1 MPSMLKQSLRT
12 RVMPAVFLVAALV
25 LSSNALP
32 TTVSAAPV
40 SAAPATLAQQFQSP
54 PVGRRLYVW
63 WHWMGLTISRYGIK
77 RDLTAMKA
85 AGVAGA
91 TICPI
96 GSQAGVAPDIT
107 NSGTLKP
114 VKYWSPRFWR
124 MVQYAVHTAKRLGLK
139 LGMENCPGWDAS
151 GGPWITPALSMK
163 MVVWSITPVKG
174 PGVVRVQLKQ
184 PATRLGFYRPI
195 EVLALPE
202 TAVAQPAEIKNISA
216 AMTSDGRLVWRAP
229 AGRWRI
235 YRIGYTS
242 TAMTDH
248 PVPDSLVGPH
258 GTVHSLEADKLSARA
273 ATFHIEHVIH
283 ALQKHLG
290 SAVGHTFNHLLF
302 DSYEAGPQ
310 NWTQH
315 FRRDFIKMRHYD
327 PLPWLPVLSGAVIGS
342 PELSQRF
349 RYDMARTVSQL
360 FVKNDFDVYRKL
372 IDAAHLKMCLE
383 PYTGPF
389 NTIAAAASCDVT
401 MGEFW
406 NASRSG
412 IAGNVAGAAR
422 ADGRTLVGAETLTG
436 GPASSRMNETPA
448 FLKPSLDGGF
458 LSGVNQCYL
467 HDWTLES
474 LNKKY
479 KPGILMGWWGTHFG
493 ENQTWFKPGIA
504 FFTYINRCQTLLQ
517 QGSQV
522 CDICTLN
529 SDPHG
534 LSEDALS
541 LSLFKHATVRDGKIT
556 LPDGRAYAV
565 LLLPNS
571 SRMLPAVAQKLRQL
585 IAAGATVAGPRPTA
599 SPSLTDYPKCDRI
612 VAEIGRA
619 VWGDCDGVHIR
630 EHRFGKGQVVWN
642 KSLPK
647 VLAKLGI
654 QPDFSVLAANNGPLV
669 IQSAIYAAPG
679 AGRQVNVTS
688 VLQNRLRQNGGI
700 LAMRADN
707 QAFGG
712 DPAFDHVKYLTI
724 KYTLGGKPGTAR
736 IQENSMISIPFLPLV
751 AIHRHSRGL
760 DIYFVVN
767 RSDQP
772 VHAVASFRISGKIPE
787 LWQPESGQGLTDG
800 EFTATHGRTNVPL
813 NLGPQGSIFVVFR
826 HSAAGVNPVV
836 KIMRNNQPTDRT
848 IIQIDHAGHMNLRT
862 AKPGRYELHF
872 ASGRNQVVIV
882 PHLPAPEAITGPWIV
897 SFTPGWGA
905 PGHVVLQRLTSWTAS
920 KNSGLKY
927 FSGTGVYTQTIS
939 IPDGFFGPE
948 KRVILHLGSLDDL
961 AQVWVN
967 GHNLGVLW
975 HAPFKVDVTS
985 AIRPGLNR
993 ISIAVT
999 NTWANRLI
1007 GDQQHASGL
1016 QWGAATQVGR
1026 PLLRF
1031 PKWVVNGTPRP
1042 SKDCYTFETWN
1053 YYKKNSHLPP
1063 SGLLGP
1069 VKLTATARMPVPA
1082 AQK

>member
-1 MPSMLKQSLRT
+1 MRAMLKDSVRT
-12 RVMPAVFLVAALV
+12 GVVPTVFLVIALI
-25 LSSNALP
+25 LSCNALP
-32 TTVSAAPV
+32 TTVSAAP
-40 SAAPATLAQQFQSP
+40 ATIGQQFQSP
-54 PVGRRLYVW
+54 PARHRLYVW

-96 GSQAGVAPDIT
+96 GSQAGVAADIS
-107 NSGTLKP
+107 NSGTRKP
-114 VKYWSPRFWR
+114 VKYWSPRFWH

-163 MVVWSITPVKG
+163 MVVWNITIVKG
-174 PGVVRVQLKQ
+174 PGVVRVKLKQ
-184 PATRLGFYRPI
+184 PSTRLGFYRAI
-195 EVLALPE
+195 EVLALPDKG
-202 TAVAQPAEIKNISA
+202 VVQPAGIKNITHD
-216 AMTSDGRLVWRAP
+216 MKPDGQLVWHAP

-258 GTVHSLEADKLSARA
+258 GTVHSLEADKLSAKA
-273 ATFHIEHVIH
+273 AAFHIEHVIH

-290 SAVGHTFNHLLF
+290 AAVGHTFNHLLF
-302 DSYEAGPQ
+302 DSYEAGGQ
-310 NWTQH
+310 NWTKH

-372 IDAAHLKMCLE
+372 IDAADMKMCLE

-389 NTIAAAASCDVT
+389 NTVAAAASCDVT

-436 GPASSRMNETPA
+436 GPASSRMTETPA
-448 FLKPSLDGGF
+448 FLKPALDGGF
-458 LSGVNQCYL
+458 LSGVNKCYL

-529 SDPHG
+529 GDPKA

-541 LSLFKHATVRDGKIT
+541 LSLFEQATVHNGKIT

-571 SRMLPAVAQKLRQL
+571 SQMLPAVAQKLRQL
-585 IAAGATVAGPRPTA
+585 VAAGATIDGPRPIE
-599 SPSLTDYPKCDRI
+599 SPSLTDYPKCDHQ

-619 VWGDCDGVHIR
+619 VWGNCDGVHVT

-642 KSLPK
+642 KPLPQ
-647 VLAKLGI
+647 VLAALGI
-654 QPDFSVLAANNGPLV
+654 QPDFSVITANKGPLV

-679 AGRQVNVTS
+679 AGRQVNVTAM
-688 VLQNRLRQNGGI
+688 LRNRVRQNDGT
-700 LAMRADN
+700 LAMRVDN
-707 QAFGG
+707 QVFGG
-712 DPAFDHVKYLTI
+712 DPAFGHVKYLTV
-724 KYTLGGKPGTAR
+724 KYTLGGKPATAR
-736 IQENSMISIPFLPLV
+736 IQENSMLAIPSLPLA
-751 AIHRHSRGL
+751 AIHRHSRAM

-767 RSDQP
+767 RSDRA

-787 LWQPESGQGLTDG
+787 LWLPESGKRLTDG
-800 EFTATHGRTNVPL
+800 EFRDTHGRTSVPL
-813 NLGPQGSIFVVFR
+813 NLGPQASVFVVFR
-826 HSAAGVNPVV
+826 QSSAGVDPVV
-836 KIMRNNQPTDRT
+836 AVRRDNRLTGGAAIAILRGGQME
-848 IIQIDHAGHMNLRT
+848 LRT
-862 AKPGRYELHF
+862 AKPGSYELQF
-872 ASGRNQVVIV
+872 ASGRRQVVDIS
-882 PHLPAPEAITGPWIV
+882 PLSAPEVLAGPWKV

-905 PGHVVLQRLTSWTAS
+905 PGHVLFQNLTSWTAS
-920 KNSGLKY
+920 RNSGIKY
-927 FSGTGVYTQTIS
+927 FSGTGVYTQTVSVPASFI
-939 IPDGFFGPE
+939 GAG
-948 KRVILHLGSLDDL
+948 KRVILHLGTLHSL

-967 GHNLGVLW
+967 GHKLGVLW

-985 AIRPGLNR
+985 AIRAGRNR
-993 ISIAVT
+993 IRIAVT

-1007 GDQQHASGL
+1007 GDLQHYSGL
-1016 QWGAATQVGR
+1016 HWGVATSVGR
-1026 PLLRF
+1026 PLVRF
-1031 PKWVVNGTPRP
+1031 PNWVVNGTARP

-1053 YYKKNSHLPP
+1053 YYKKSSRLRR

-1069 VKLTATARMPVPA
+1069 VRLTAAASVLVSAAR
-1082 AQK
+1082 K